1 MNSKKLFVFFCIA
14 LTFFSLLNAQ
24 SLSEAPLNN
33 TVVTGEKYVSG
44 QDGIVRIYVNIWGHV
59 KYPGTYLVYDGI
71 NLVNALSLAGGPLEG
86 ANLKKVKIISQENS
100 QLKLYNLEEGISK
113 VNKLDNKKIDPF
125 DTIFIEQTIANKVLS
140 RSALITAVLQLVNLI
155 YTIEN
160 LDSSS

>member
-1 MNSKKLFVFFCIA
+1 MKNKKILVFLCIGLSFCS
-14 LTFFSLLNAQ
+14 LTNGQ

-71 NLVNALSLAGGPLEG
+71 NLVNTLSLAGGPLEG
-86 ANLKKVKIISQENS
+86 ANLKKVKIISQESS

-113 VNKLDNKKIDPF
+113 INELDNKKMDPF
-125 DTIFIEQTIANKVLS
+125 DTILIEQTIVNKVLS
-140 RSALITAVLQLVNLI
+140 RSALITAVLQLVNLV
-155 YTIEN
+155 YTINN
-160 LDSSS
+160 LDS